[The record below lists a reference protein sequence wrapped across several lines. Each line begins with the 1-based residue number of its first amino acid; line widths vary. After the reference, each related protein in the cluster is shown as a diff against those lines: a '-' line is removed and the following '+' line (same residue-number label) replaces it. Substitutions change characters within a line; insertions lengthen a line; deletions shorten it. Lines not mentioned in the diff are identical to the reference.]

1 MTKTGLFVGLITLDY
16 IYLTDHHP
24 QPNEKIVAID
34 YLACAGGPATNA
46 AITFS
51 GLGNQAIWLGAL
63 GKHPIT
69 QLIYSDLNQFNLK
82 ISDLLADS
90 LNSPPVSSIIVN
102 SQTGDRTVISIN
114 AIKSQ
119 LSQKIDGQI
128 LDNIDLVLID
138 GHQIL
143 MSEQISQI
151 ARQKNIPVILDGGSW
166 KPGLE
171 KVLPYIDYAIC
182 SAKFYPPD
190 CHDQQQV
197 FQYLNK
203 FNIPHIAIS
212 AGEKPLQYYTDG
224 KFGEIS
230 IQPVKVIDTL
240 GAGDILHGAFC
251 HYLLEDI
258 NNIKNIMR
266 ADHFPLVLEKA
277 TKIASKSCQYFGPRQ
292 WLETY

>member
-1 MTKTGLFVGLITLDY
+1 MAKTGLFVGLITLDF
-16 IYLTDHHP
+16 IYLTDQHP
-24 QPNEKIVAID
+24 QPNEKIVATD
-34 YLACAGGPATNA
+34 YLSCAGGPATNA
-46 AITFS
+46 AVTFS

-63 GKHPIT
+63 GQHPIT

-82 ISDLLADS
+82 IVDLVTDS
-90 LNSPPVSSIIVN
+90 PNSPPVSSIIVN
-102 SQTGDRTVISIN
+102 FQTGDRTVISIN

-119 LSQKIDGQI
+119 LSEKIDRELLDS

-143 MSEQISQI
+143 ISEQISQI
-151 ARQKNIPVILDGGSW
+151 ARQKNIPVVLDGGSW

-197 FQYLNK
+197 FAYLSK

-212 AGEKPLQYYTDG
+212 AGEKPLEYYAQ
-224 KFGEIS
+224 GELRQIS
-230 IQPVKVIDTL
+230 IQPVKVLDTL

-251 HYLLEDI
+251 HYLLE
-258 NNIKNIMR
+258 NIQHDDYFSL
-266 ADHFPLVLEKA
+266 ALEKA
-277 TKIASKSCQYFGPRQ
+277 TQIASKSCQYFGPRQ
-292 WLETY
+292 WLKT

>member
-1 MTKTGLFVGLITLDY
+1 MTKTGLFVGLITLDF
-16 IYLTDHHP
+16 IYLTDQHP
-24 QPNEKIVAID
+24 QPNEKIVATD
-34 YLACAGGPATNA
+34 YLTCAGGPATNA
-46 AITFS
+46 AVTFS
-51 GLGNQAIWLGAL
+51 SFGNQAIWLGAL

-82 ISDLLADS
+82 IVDLAHDS
-90 LNSPPVSSIIVN
+90 LNSPPVSSILVN

-114 AIKSQ
+114 ASKCQ
-119 LSQKIDGQI
+119 LSEKIDEQLLDS

-143 MSEQISQI
+143 ISEQISQI

-182 SAKFYPPD
+182 SAKFYPPN
-190 CHDQQQV
+190 CQDQQQV

-212 AGEKPLQYYTDG
+212 AGEKPLEYYT
-224 KFGEIS
+224 KGELQQIS
-230 IQPVKVIDTL
+230 IQPVKVLDTL

-251 HYLLEDI
+251 HYLLE
-258 NNIKNIMR
+258 NILHE
-266 ADHFPLVLEKA
+266 DHFSLALEKA
-277 TKIASKSCQYFGPRQ
+277 TKIASQSCQYFGPRQ
-292 WLETY
+292 WLQTY

>member
-1 MTKTGLFVGLITLDY
+1 MRKTGLFVGLITLDF

-24 QPNEKIVAID
+24 QANEKIVATD
-34 YLACAGGPATNA
+34 YLTYAGGPATNA
-46 AITFS
+46 AVTFS
-51 GLGNQAIWLGAL
+51 WFGNQAIWLGAL

-69 QLIYSDLNQFNLK
+69 QLIYSDLNKFDLK
-82 ISDLLADS
+82 ISDLATNS
-90 LNSPPVSSIIVN
+90 LISPPVSSILVN

-114 AIKSQ
+114 ASKSQ
-119 LSQKIDGQI
+119 LSQKIDGQLLDD
-128 LDNIDLVLID
+128 LDNINLVLID
-138 GHQIL
+138 GHQMLI
-143 MSEQISQI
+143 SEQIGQI
-151 ARQKNIPVILDGGSW
+151 AQQKNIPVVLDGGSW

-197 FQYLNK
+197 FQYLNN

-212 AGEKPLQYYTDG
+212 AGEKPLVYY
-224 KFGEIS
+224 KKGESLQIS
-230 IQPVKVIDTL
+230 IESVKVLDTL

-251 HYLLEDI
+251 HYLLE
-258 NNIKNIMR
+258 NILHE
-266 ADHFPLVLEKA
+266 DHFPLALEKA

-292 WLETY
+292 WLQE